1 MKKLARRWRRTRRD
15 DEEEDDDKL
24 VLPTFDDIDSRPI
37 DTQEQEEYV
46 RSLEEAHA
54 QQSRQWKSVFAV
66 LLVCYGAFLFYSS
79 FQQFMSPWEL
89 RYHAY
94 FMEDLKSW
102 MVISAEWIAIMA
114 CCLSIVGLLD
124 KKNDHG
130 RWFWYSCV
138 PGSALAIFWI
148 YYLLRLPKFRW
159 DAIWLPFGPLCG
171 AGICL
176 YVDHL
181 LEESSEEV
189 KKLRNYMYA
198 YKAR

>member
-1 MKKLARRWRRTRRD
+1 MKKLARRWRRTRGD
-15 DEEEDDDKL
+15 DDEDDDKL

-54 QQSRQWKSVFAV
+54 QQSRQWKRVRRSSGLLRSFPLLLQFSAV
-66 LLVCYGAFLFYSS
+66 HVTVGAEHFSPDFYGS
-79 FQQFMSPWEL
+79 
-89 RYHAY
+89 
-94 FMEDLKSW
+94 
-102 MVISAEWIAIMA
+102 EWIAIMA

-138 PGSALAIFWI
+138 PGSALAIFWL

-159 DAIWLPFGPLCG
+159 DVIWLPFGPLCG
-171 AGICL
+171 AGIFL